1 MPATDYLPRHLA
13 HAFSRLGKAGEGIK
27 GIIALSGNPEYVSY
41 WDDFLGT
48 RGGTW
53 PASTPYAATVGTG
66 TEVIGI
72 TQARNG
78 TMTLTTGATDGN
90 TAGQGF
96 GLNWSGD
103 DGFYFIARVMVDRI
117 MACKFEV
124 GMSDAVND
132 DGAVLDKSATPPTF
146 TATDCGLF
154 CYDTTDNTLLT
165 FMSNGGTTDGDADA
179 VTSLGSFT
187 VTLASPGVFTKTDH
201 GLSAQEPVVFATTGA
216 LPTGLTAGTI
226 YYVIA
231 AGLTANN
238 FRVSATAPS
247 VSGGDGA
254 AVNTSV
260 SQSGIHTMTK
270 ATPVRANEYM
280 LVEVVG
286 RGPTDTTG
294 DTVLGFLNGQLVGS
308 GNITG
313 ATALTPWF
321 YCETLASADLPL
333 TTMRLTVDY
342 WGCIGPRTPGWG
354 GAV

>member
-27 GIIALSGNPEYVSY
+27 GIIALAGNPEYVAF
-41 WDDFLGT
+41 WDDFTGT

-66 TEVIGI
+66 TEVIAI
-72 TQARNG
+72 TQAING

-103 DGFYFIARVMVDRI
+103 NGFYFIARVKVDRI

-124 GMSDAVND
+124 GMTDVASD

-154 CYDTTDNTLLT
+154 CYDTTDNVLLT

-179 VTSLGSFT
+179 VTELGPVT
-187 VTLASPGVFTKTDH
+187 VTIASPGVFTKADH
-201 GLSAQEPVVFATTGA
+201 GLSAQTPVIFATTGA

-231 AGLTANN
+231 AGLTSST

-247 VSGGDGA
+247 VPNGDGT
-254 AVNTSV
+254 VVDTSGT
-260 SQSGIHTMTK
+260 QSGLHTMTR
-270 ATPVRANEYM
+270 ATPVRPDEYM
-280 LVEVVG
+280 ILEVVG

-313 ATALTPWF
+313 ASALTPWF
-321 YCETLASADLPL
+321 YCETLASDDVAA
-333 TTMRLTVDY
+333 TAMRLTVDY
-342 WGCIGPRTPGWG
+342 WGCIGPRTAGWG
-354 GAV
+354 GSV

>member
-13 HAFSRLGKAGEGIK
+13 VAFSRLGKAGEGIK
-27 GIIALSGNPEYVSY
+27 GIIALSGNPEYVSF

-48 RGGTW
+48 RGGSW

-72 TQARNG
+72 TQALNG

-103 DGFYFIARVMVDRI
+103 NGFYFIARAKISRI

-124 GMSDAVND
+124 GMTDVASD
-132 DGAVLDKSATPPTF
+132 DGAVLDKSASPPTF
-146 TATDCGLF
+146 TATDCALF
-154 CYDTTDNTLLT
+154 CYDTTDNTHLS
-165 FMSNGGTTDGDADA
+165 FMSNGGTTDANADA
-179 VTSLGSFT
+179 LTDMGSVT
-187 VTLASPGVFTKTDH
+187 VTIASPGVFTKTDH
-201 GLSAQEPVVFATTGA
+201 GLSAQTPVRFATTGA

-231 AGLTANN
+231 AGLTSNA

-247 VSGGDGA
+247 VSTGDGT
-254 AVNTSV
+254 VVDTSGT
-260 SQSGIHTMTK
+260 QSGVHTMQR
-270 ATPVRANEYM
+270 AVPVKSDEYM
-280 LVEVVG
+280 VFEVVG

-294 DTVLGFLNGQLVGS
+294 DTVLGFLNGRLVGS

-313 ATALTPWF
+313 ASALTPWF
-321 YCETLASADLPL
+321 YCETLASADVEAA
-333 TTMRLTVDY
+333 TVTLTVDY
-342 WGCIGPRTPGWG
+342 WGCIGPRTAGWG
-354 GAV
+354 GST